1 MSSELHSS
9 LENEGV
15 QEPAVD
21 KGAAARIEAVLQ
33 HASTSVRRQ
42 AQFGSSVADRDATP
56 GPCLAIIKH
65 QHPISVYNASEP
77 VIWHSWLVAFPMG
90 ATGQALSE
98 SATLRGDFHLS

>member
-9 LENEGV
+9 LENEGAQV
-15 QEPAVD
+15 PAVD
-21 KGAAARIEAVLQ
+21 DGPATRTEAVSQ
-33 HASTSVRRQ
+33 HASTSVRCQ
-42 AQFGSSVADRDATP
+42 AQLGPSVADRAATP
-56 GPCLAIIKH
+56 GPRLAIIKH

-98 SATLRGDFHLS
+98 SATLRGEFHLS